1 MNGDRMLRPLILAA
15 AGLIA
20 AACAAPVPA
29 TPRVTATATS
39 GIFRLELTI
48 DRTTWRAGDLITGSA
63 ALTNTGRALVEAYGS
78 GLVSFAFKEA
88 GGTREFGNVIPASC
102 GPHELTPGQPLV
114 VKLSASGASS
124 SDGSDAW
131 VAAAN
136 APGGVRLPAG
146 TWDVSADASFTE
158 PDCFGPPTDFAAT
171 ARVTVLP

>member
-1 MNGDRMLRPLILAA
+1 MIRALLLAA
-15 AGLIA
+15 AGLIV
-20 AACAAPVPA
+20 AACAAPVPS
-29 TPRVTATATS
+29 TPPVTATAMS
-39 GIFRLELTI
+39 GEFRLDLTI
-48 DRTTWRAGDLITGSA
+48 DRTTWRAGDLVTGSA
-63 ALTNTGRALVEAYGS
+63 ALTNTSRALVEAYGS
-78 GLVSFAFKEA
+78 GLVSFGFKEV

-114 VKLSASGASS
+114 VKLSANGASS

-158 PDCFGPPTDFAAT
+158 PDCFGPPIDFAAT